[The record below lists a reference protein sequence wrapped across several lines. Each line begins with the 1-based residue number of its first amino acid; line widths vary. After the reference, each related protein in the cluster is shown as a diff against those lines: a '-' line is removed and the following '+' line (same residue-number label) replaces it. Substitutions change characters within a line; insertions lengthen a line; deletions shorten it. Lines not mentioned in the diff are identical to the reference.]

1 MILLSYRDNNY
12 RIAIIMKDLLI
23 INSIVKA
30 FRLLECF
37 HGFNSK
43 SQFTLTELVKHLD
56 ITMGTAQRLT
66 HTLEALGYL
75 YKDPKTKGFQLTS
88 KWLSLA
94 YSYLSHLDLRE
105 ISRPYLRELNQETNE
120 TVNLAVLEDDE
131 IVYIERVQ
139 TSHYITTNIRPGA
152 RRPSVCTS
160 IGKAILAF
168 LAEDEREEILN
179 RVSFKRYTS
188 KTIVEK
194 DKLRIEL
201 NKIRERGYAENNS
214 ELSEDLFAIA
224 VPLLDDIGLAVAGI
238 NIVIPITRVSK
249 GKIYK
254 EYLPSLIQKGKR
266 ISAALGN
273 M

>member
-1 MILLSYRDNNY
+1 
-12 RIAIIMKDLLI
+12 MKDPLI

-37 HGFNSK
+37 RDSK

-56 ITMGTAQRLT
+56 ITMGTAQRIT
-66 HTLEALGYL
+66 HTLETQGYL
-75 YKDPKTKGFQLTS
+75 YKDPKTKAFQLTS
-88 KWLSLA
+88 KWLSFG
-94 YSYLSHLDLRE
+94 YTYLGRLDLRE
-105 ISRPYLRELNQETNE
+105 IAQPYLRELNRETQE

-139 TSHYITTNIRPGA
+139 TSHFIATNIRPGA

-168 LAEDEREEILN
+168 LAENEKENILN
-179 RVSFKRYTS
+179 RVSFKKYTS

-194 DKLRIEL
+194 NKLKIEL
-201 NKIRERGYAENNS
+201 NKIRQKGYAENNS

-224 VPLLDDIGLAVAGI
+224 VPLLDGSGLAVGGI
-238 NIVIPITRVSK
+238 NIVIPITRVSMD
-249 GKIYK
+249 KIYQD
-254 EYLPSLIQKGKR
+254 YLPSLIIKGKR

-273 M
+273 I